1 MTSKKAT
8 KKAAKKSTKKVAKKA
23 TKKATK
29 KVARKAAKKATKK
42 VARKSGET
50 DKDSFSFRDLVFT
63 PLKVI
68 SFIILIMAAPLLV
81 TAIFGGV
88 MYFFTGGDEESVETL
103 WWLFVGGCL
112 IFGLIEYC
120 LSGGSSSTDYHANDN
135 QFDGD

>member
-1 MTSKKAT
+1 MTS
-8 KKAAKKSTKKVAKKA
+8 KKA

-42 VARKSGET
+42 VARKATKKVARKSGET
-50 DKDSFSFRDLVFT
+50 NKDNFSFKDLAYI
-63 PLKVI
+63 PL
-68 SFIILIMAAPLLV
+68 IILIIAAPVLF

-88 MYFFTGGDEESVETL
+88 IYFFFDGDTEFVETL
-103 WWLFVGGCL
+103 WWLFLGGSL
-112 IFGLIEYC
+112 IFGLIDHC